1 MKTTLWTAAVA
12 GVLLLAAFAP
22 GEDSDLMQKKSGH
35 AERIL
40 RYLALGD
47 LPKVEVE
54 ASVLAKLTVEAGFEG
69 KSEEYREYGEDFLK
83 TVRALKKEAGLGNMA
98 GSYYEFSRMT
108 GMCFSCHEHMRDG
121 DD

>member
-1 MKTTLWTAAVA
+1 MKPSLWTAAVFA
-12 GVLLLAAFAP
+12 VILLAAFAP
-22 GEDSDLMQKKSGH
+22 GEDSELMQKKSGH

-54 ASVLAKLTVEAGFEG
+54 ASVLEKLTTAAGFENRG
-69 KSEEYREYGEDFLK
+69 KEYREYGEDFLK
-83 TVRALKKEAGLGNMA
+83 TVRALKKEAGQGNMA

-108 GMCFSCHEHMRDG
+108 GMCFSCHEHIRDG
-121 DD
+121 SD

>member
-1 MKTTLWTAAVA
+1 MKATLWTAAALAV
-12 GVLLLAAFAP
+12 VMLAAFAP
-22 GEDSDLMQKKSGH
+22 GEDADLMQKKSGH

-54 ASVLAKLTVEAGFEG
+54 ASVLEKLTVRAGFEEKG
-69 KSEEYREYGEDFLK
+69 EGYEEYGEDFLK

-98 GSYYEFSRMT
+98 GSYYQFSRMT

-121 DD
+121 SE